1 MSLATISDTLPAGF
15 SYVAGSTSGATTANP
30 TVSGQTLTWTGPFS
44 VPAGDGSTAGSTTL
58 HFDVTVSATPG
69 DYVNNAGAVAA
80 GFTVVPSGDSAPV
93 TVVPAADLSIAKT
106 DSPDPVTVG
115 KDLSYSL
122 LVSNHGPQDAAGVTV
137 TDALPAG
144 ATFVSSSTTV
154 GSCSGTA
161 TVTCDLGAL
170 ANGASATVTIVV
182 RPGSAGQLSNTATVS
197 STTVDPVAGNNS
209 STVSTTVSPLEADLS
224 IAKTDSPDPVRVGS
238 PLTWTLA
245 VANHGPDAAAGVS
258 VTDVLPAGATF
269 VSSSTT
275 VGSCS
280 GTATVTCDLG
290 ALANGAG
297 ATVTIVVT
305 PGSAGQLSNTATV
318 SSTTDDPVAGNNS
331 STVST
336 TVSPLEADLSIA
348 KSDSPDPVRV
358 GSPLTWTLAVAN
370 HGPDA
375 AAGVSVTDVLP
386 AGAAFVSSSTTVGS
400 CSGTATVT
408 CDLGTLANGAGATVT
423 IVVTPGSAGTLS
435 NTATVSSTTDDPVA
449 GNNSSTVSTT
459 VNDVTPPTPE
469 ADCRS
474 RSRIR
479 RIR

>member
-80 GFTVVPSGDSAPV
+80 GFTVVPTGDSAPV

-122 LVSNHGPQDAAGVTV
+122 LVSNHGPQDAAGVSV

-144 ATFVSSSTTV
+144 ATLVSSSTTV

-161 TVTCDLGAL
+161 TVTCDLGTL

-197 STTVDPVAGNNS
+197 STTVDPVAGNDS
-209 STVSTTVSPLEADLS
+209 STTTTTVSPLEADLS
-224 IAKTDSPDPVRVGS
+224 IAKTDSPDPVTVGS

-245 VANHGPDAAAGVS
+245 VANHGPDAAAGVT

-336 TVSPLEADLSIA
+336 TVNPQMPSTKNDCKDGGWHAYGIFKNGGDCVSY
-348 KSDSPDPVRV
+348 
-358 GSPLTWTLAVAN
+358 VATHN
-370 HGPDA
+370 A
-375 AAGVSVTDVLP
+375 A
-386 AGAAFVSSSTTVGS
+386 
-400 CSGTATVT
+400 
-408 CDLGTLANGAGATVT
+408 
-423 IVVTPGSAGTLS
+423 
-435 NTATVSSTTDDPVA
+435 
-449 GNNSSTVSTT
+449 
-459 VNDVTPPTPE
+459 
-469 ADCRS
+469 
-474 RSRIR
+474 
-479 RIR
+479 